1 MTQPISLAGRKTGKS
16 PDPPVLAERGKK
28 YMHYVYILKCSDG
41 SYYTGYTTDLSRR
54 LKKHNEGRASRYTRG
69 RLLVEYL
76 YWEVASSK
84 SEALKRELEI
94 KKLKRPAKEMLIK
107 NNCKPTI
114 NERI

>member
-54 LKKHNEGRASRYTRG
+54 LKKHNEGRR
-69 RLLVEYL
+69 VEKTSGSQSAEGL
-76 YWEVASSK
+76 S
-84 SEALKRELEI
+84 
-94 KKLKRPAKEMLIK
+94 
-107 NNCKPTI
+107 
-114 NERI
+114 